1 MPIRGQNGGTSQNIV
16 GKVRHMGFLKRE
28 LVDLREVKNKSE
40 QLKTE
45 KENLE
50 KENVRLHERCDQL
63 EVEAI
68 DRKGRGRTKND
79 ICCSRKAEKGNAH
92 LRRYLDKIEEQKQ
105 FENTGKNL

>member
-1 MPIRGQNGGTSQNIV
+1 MPIKGGNGGTSQNIV

-28 LVDLREVKNKSE
+28 LVDLREVKNKS
-40 QLKTE
+40 K
-45 KENLE
+45 KENLG

-92 LRRYLDKIEEQKQ
+92 LH
-105 FENTGKNL
+105 